1 MGETSPVAE
10 VEHPAV
16 FKVGETLWRAR
27 ALPPVRQLDYIGL
40 YQIISDYIGS
50 YRIILDYI
58 GSYRIISD
66 YIGLHRIILDRKALF
81 AHSVC
86 ANFGLN
92 THSVCASFS
101 LIAHSPVYSVHPVK
115 IRKCMCTFGLCS

>member
-1 MGETSPVAE
+1 MTGIAFAILAMFFTVVFFHTQYGISYVVCNFTSHQYRVVGETSPVAE

-16 FKVGETLWRAR
+16 FKVGEALWRAR

-66 YIGLHRIILDRKALF
+66 YI
-81 AHSVC
+81 
-86 ANFGLN
+86 
-92 THSVCASFS
+92 
-101 LIAHSPVYSVHPVK
+101 
-115 IRKCMCTFGLCS
+115 